1 MAIKLNN
8 LFQRFDDSFSLS
20 HSRDWSY
27 SQKWFDILYN
37 IMCLYDWTENSRIV
51 CVDSSGTTIRTYYT
65 KNQVK
70 PQIDFS
76 NIYPTNIYGYFNITD
91 SIVLQIKCRY
101 ESGSGKSFLDAR
113 ILTYDEN
120 HNYTKIIADVWY
132 QNSYAFSDYYDICF
146 DTTNKGVAIK
156 LDAKVNDASGYN
168 ILDNLLMF
176 NAFVG
181 DCTTVTGEKRKGIIL
196 FNEISYVDNSKNII
210 TVISGDDNV
219 SVDSYQFISN
229 YNTNRKAVFI
239 PIVNRLNGDI
249 FKDIYMMRYTPIQ
262 YNTLEMNDN
271 KQYICGTSVCLA
283 D

>member
-8 LFQRFDDSFSLS
+8 LFQRFDDSFSGS
-20 HSRDWSY
+20 YSRDWSHT
-27 SQKWFDILYN
+27 QKWFDILYN
-37 IMCLYDWTENSRIV
+37 IMCLYDWTENSKIV
-51 CVDSSGTTIRTYYT
+51 RADDTVNINLTYYT

-76 NIYPTNIYGYFNITD
+76 NVYPTNIYGYFNITD
-91 SIVLQIKCRY
+91 SIVLQLKCRY
-101 ESGSGKSFLDAR
+101 VREAGKSFLDAR

-132 QNSYAFSDYYDICF
+132 QTSNTLSNYYDICF

-156 LDAKVNDASGYN
+156 LDAKDKNNSDRTALN
-168 ILDNLLMF
+168 NLLMF

-210 TVISGDDNV
+210 TVISGNDNV

-271 KQYICGTSVCLA
+271 KQYICGASVCLG